1 MSHNMLA
8 NEAGASRAWY
18 QHCRKWMFWV
28 RNLHPESSIY
38 SNVDITLIS
47 LNFFASERIVLAW
60 SLVCHCTQGHKIDS
74 PKMSSRGTRGHKEE
88 ETAAGWS
95 GVHIHHGSPQCRA
108 SKRQTQKKF
117 LSFRTK
123 NVCEEERFADSLI
136 SAVIRCVR
144 SERVSQNI
152 SWDDNENV
160 VLKHSC
166 LCACWQAKSIMKSD
180 MPRQLPCLW
189 VRSFAPCITAKWLAD
204 SEKTHIW
211 RS

>member
-1 MSHNMLA
+1 MRQVPLERDINIA
-8 NEAGASRAWY
+8 TNG
-18 QHCRKWMFWV
+18 
-28 RNLHPESSIY
+28 Y
-38 SNVDITLIS
+38 SGFATSTQKGPLMALLIS
-47 LNFFASERIVLAW
+47 HSPHCNWTFCARTHSP
-60 SLVCHCTQGHKIDS
+60 SLVPGVSQGHKIDS

-144 SERVSQNI
+144 LERVFQNI
-152 SWDDNENV
+152 SWGDNENV
-160 VLKHSC
+160 V
-166 LCACWQAKSIMKSD
+166 
-180 MPRQLPCLW
+180 
-189 VRSFAPCITAKWLAD
+189 
-204 SEKTHIW
+204 
-211 RS
+211 